1 MTFELFRVS
10 QTRLIL
16 YPTIKIVVM
25 VRNIQQV
32 LISDPVDPIC
42 AQILQEHGM
51 NVTYACQ
58 WTKEK
63 LLQEIQVYLTV

>member
-1 MTFELFRVS
+1 
-10 QTRLIL
+10 
-16 YPTIKIVVM
+16 M

-51 NVTYACQ
+51 NVTYARQ